1 MNSKHAQLKSSF
13 AKSKTNENEIKDFLE
28 SKWFQLSSDIL
39 GIYVL
44 AKI

>member
-1 MNSKHAQLKSSF
+1 MLSSNQVLQNLKR
-13 AKSKTNENEIKDFLE
+13 AKTNENEIKDFLE